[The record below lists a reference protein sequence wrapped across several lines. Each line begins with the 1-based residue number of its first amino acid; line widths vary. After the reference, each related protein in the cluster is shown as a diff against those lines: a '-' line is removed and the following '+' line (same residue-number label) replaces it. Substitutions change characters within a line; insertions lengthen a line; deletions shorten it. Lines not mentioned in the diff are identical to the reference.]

1 MVVEAVSDT
10 EGAMFTRKRR
20 AATVAGLIG
29 GAALALSVPATALG
43 DDAPPDAWLTTK
55 AKLAVLSDV
64 GTDGTDV
71 NVDTV
76 RGVVTLH
83 GTVASEADKKTA
95 EEAAKGL
102 DGVKEVRNLLQ
113 VVPVKD
119 GEDVAASDDKIRE
132 SIEAKLASDTGVKSA
147 SIEVQS
153 VNDGTVLL
161 AGEAPDSMTHLRA
174 VEIARSV
181 PGVQKVASEVKTPDA
196 ERDADVWKQ
205 VSAGTERKDEK
216 GAMEKTGEAVSDAW
230 KGLTGA
236 AKDAYV
242 TTAVK
247 SRLLA
252 EDDTPGM
259 EINVDTEDGVVTLF
273 GTVPSAEAKAKAERE
288 AKKASGVERVVNE
301 LEIDAADVS
310 AKKAD

>member
-1 MVVEAVSDT
+1 M
-10 EGAMFTRKRR
+10 TRRTR
-20 AATVAGLIG
+20 APATLAALVG
-29 GAALALSVPATALG
+29 GAALALSVPAVALG
-43 DDAPPDAWLTTK
+43 DDGPPDAWLTTK

-64 GTDGTDV
+64 GTAGTDV

-95 EEAAKGL
+95 ENAAKGL

-113 VVPVKD
+113 VPAKD
-119 GEDVAASDDKIRE
+119 GKEVAESDEKIRE
-132 SIEAKLASDTGVKSA
+132 SIEAKLAADTGVKNA

-181 PGVQKVASEVKTPDA
+181 PGVQKVATEVKTPDA

-205 VSAGTERKDEK
+205 VSAGADRKDEK

-230 KGLTGA
+230 KSLTGS

-273 GTVPSAEAKAKAERE
+273 GKVPSAEAKAKAERE

-301 LEIDAADVS
+301 LEIAADVS
-310 AKKAD
+310 AKTTD

>member
-1 MVVEAVSDT
+1 MRR
-10 EGAMFTRKRR
+10 TRIPATL
-20 AATVAGLIG
+20 AALVG
-29 GAALALSVPATALG
+29 GAALALSVPAVALA

-64 GTDGTDV
+64 GTAGTDV

-95 EEAAKGL
+95 ENAAKGL

-113 VVPVKD
+113 VVPAKD
-119 GEDVAASDDKIRE
+119 GKEVAESDEKIRE
-132 SIEAKLASDTGVKSA
+132 SIEAKLAADTGVKNA

-153 VNDGTVLL
+153 V
-161 AGEAPDSMTHLRA
+161 THLRA

-181 PGVQKVASEVKTPDA
+181 PGVQKVATEVKTPDA

-205 VSAGTERKDEK
+205 VSAGADRKDEK

-230 KGLTGA
+230 KSLTGS

-273 GTVPSAEAKAKAERE
+273 GKVPSAEAKAKAERE

-301 LEIDAADVS
+301 LEIATDVS
-310 AKKAD
+310 AKTTD